1 MAELSTALI
10 FKRNPI
16 AQLSKSAAMIVRAT
30 LVRITL
36 LSTTLGAL
44 TACSTVGSVGGA
56 MSSAG
61 SSVGGFFSHR
71 DPSADSLSLGATPD
85 AKQVVVQPTA
95 RPSDRMKVLPVA
107 SQDINCPEV
116 TVADGAA
123 ALRVGGPENAS
134 VRYQFNIGDTARQC
148 DPVGPGQAGVKIGV
162 AGEVV
167 MGPAGQAG
175 TFSAP
180 VKITVTRLTD
190 NASVFSQTY
199 RAEAT
204 TDGVKAGQFRIVTD
218 PINLAMPTLQL
229 ADLYSI
235 TVGFEGGTGNPPPA
249 GHKTR
254 KKKTAG

>member
-1 MAELSTALI
+1 
-10 FKRNPI
+10 
-16 AQLSKSAAMIVRAT
+16 MIVRAT
-30 LVRITL
+30 LVRIAL
-36 LSTTLGAL
+36 LSTALGAL
-44 TACSTVGSVGGA
+44 TGCDTVGGA

-71 DPSADSLSLGATPD
+71 DANSEGINLGASPD
-85 AKQVVVQPTA
+85 AKQVVLQPTA
-95 RPSDRMKVLPVA
+95 RPSDKMKVLPVA
-107 SQDINCPEV
+107 SQDINCPDV

-148 DPVGPGQAGVKIGV
+148 DPAGPGQAGVKIGV

-175 TFSAP
+175 TFNAP

-190 NASVFSQTY
+190 NTSVFSQTY

-235 TVGFEGGTGNPPPA
+235 TVGFEGGTGNPPPTR
-249 GHKTR
+249 HKTR

>member
-1 MAELSTALI
+1 M
-10 FKRNPI
+10 I
-16 AQLSKSAAMIVRAT
+16 ARAT
-30 LVRITL
+30 LVRIAL
-36 LSTTLGAL
+36 LSTALGAL
-44 TACSTVGSVGGA
+44 TGCDTVGGA
-56 MSSAG
+56 VSSAG

-71 DPSADSLSLGATPD
+71 DPNAEGINLGASPD
-85 AKQVVVQPTA
+85 AKQVVLQPTA
-95 RPSDRMKVLPVA
+95 RPSDKMKVLPVA

-116 TVADGAA
+116 SVADGGA

-148 DPVGPGQAGVKIGV
+148 DPAGPGQAGVKIGV

-167 MGPAGQAG
+167 MGPAGAAG

-190 NASVFSQTY
+190 NTSVFSQTY

-218 PINLAMPTLQL
+218 PINLPMPTLQL

-235 TVGFEGGTGNPPPA
+235 TVGFEGGTGNASPT

-254 KKKTAG
+254 KKRTSG